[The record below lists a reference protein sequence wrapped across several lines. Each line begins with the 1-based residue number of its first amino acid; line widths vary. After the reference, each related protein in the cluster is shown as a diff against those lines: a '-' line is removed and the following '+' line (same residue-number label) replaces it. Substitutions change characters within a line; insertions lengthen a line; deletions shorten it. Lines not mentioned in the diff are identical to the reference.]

1 LKGLPILPLNAI
13 RPGLCPPAASTVG
26 EARAVSTFRW
36 KPLKFVDLAAHIA
49 GGRARM
55 PGADA
60 MPLARRPGKG

>member
-1 LKGLPILPLNAI
+1 
-13 RPGLCPPAASTVG
+13 LCPPAASTVG

-49 GGRARM
+49 GRARM